1 MNSIGC
7 RYLGD
12 IPVKAELISHPEER
26 YSASGVP
33 RREISMDEASLV
45 TEMGTS
51 LLCSLAS
58 ISPKKDVSKECNYEE
73 GR

>member
-1 MNSIGC
+1 VNDTEK
-7 RYLGD
+7 D

-33 RREISMDEASLV
+33 RREMSMDEASRV

-51 LLCSLAS
+51 LLCT
-58 ISPKKDVSKECNYEE
+58 
-73 GR
+73 